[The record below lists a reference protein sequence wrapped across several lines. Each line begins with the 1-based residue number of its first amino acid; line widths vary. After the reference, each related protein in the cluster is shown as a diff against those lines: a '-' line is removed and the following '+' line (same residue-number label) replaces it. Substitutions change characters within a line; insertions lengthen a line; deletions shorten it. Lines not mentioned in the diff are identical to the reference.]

1 MKEKALRFIQRGN
14 LHQLLRKEI
23 MFGLIPK
30 TTSAS
35 STQQHELNHLM
46 NVLEFGG
53 FLNDIKGLWQ
63 LETIQEFS
71 KIFNCSNGLPFSI
84 KKEDINT
91 FCRNSECIIKTNIE
105 Y

>member
-35 STQQHELNHLM
+35 STQQHELKHLM

-71 KIFNCSNGLPFSI
+71 KISNCPNGLPFSI
-84 KKEDINT
+84 KKEDINI
-91 FCRNSECIIKTNIE
+91 FCRNSECITKTTIE